1 MPNYEL
7 IESLKFVDG
16 TLEARMNMA
25 ASIADSPDK
34 IPSLIRIVALN
45 EDPISCK
52 ASWVLEVL
60 ARDHLH
66 LLLPHLKL
74 LTPILGKIT
83 LDSSVR
89 PLAKI
94 CESLVLGYFK
104 ERDTHVVHS
113 ISDSHLEQMTTAC
126 FDWLIGEQKVAVKA
140 YAMTSLYHLGT
151 RYPWV
156 HPELKLILEQNYHQ
170 GSPAYQARAR
180 LVLKGLAG

>member
-1 MPNYEL
+1 MSYFEL
-7 IESLKFVDG
+7 TESLKFVDG

-25 ASIADSPDK
+25 ASIADAPDT
-34 IPSLIRIVALN
+34 IPSLIGIAYLD

-52 ASWVLEVL
+52 ACWVLEVL
-60 ARDHLH
+60 AREHLH
-66 LLLPHLKL
+66 LLLPHLNQ
-74 LTPILGKIT
+74 LTPNLGMIT

-104 ERDTHVVHS
+104 EKDTHIVNG
-113 ISDSHLEQMTTAC
+113 ISDTHLEQMTTAC

-140 YAMTSLYHLGT
+140 CAMTSLYHLGN
-151 RYPWV
+151 RFPWV
-156 HPELKLILEQNYHQ
+156 HPELKLILEQNYHL

-180 LVLKGLAG
+180 QVLKRLVG